1 MTLASLV
8 SLAVFAGL
16 SINLLVQ
23 CALGA
28 SDAAG
33 AADGGRRRPLP
44 LFQLGCLFVSV
55 FVLWVLYRGILRAL
69 SGGFLESFLFF
80 PLCALAC
87 RGLEALWKRV
97 FPKREG
103 VRVFRALT
111 AYDGMVPVALI
122 MTVRLALNAADALF
136 LSFFFAAGAL
146 LSLVILGE
154 IRRRSALEWVPRH
167 IRGTPLTLIS
177 MGLLSIIFASGAW
190 ICLRILELL

>member
-1 MTLASLV
+1 MTLA

-16 SINLLVQ
+16 SINLIVQ
-23 CALGA
+23 CALGV

-33 AADGGRRRPLP
+33 PAKDGQRRPLP

-55 FVLWVLYRGILRAL
+55 FILWVLYSSIFKAL
-69 SGGFLESFLFF
+69 AGGFLDYFLFF

-87 RGLEALWKRV
+87 LGLETLWKRA

-103 VRVFRALT
+103 VRVFRAAT

-122 MTVRLALNAADALF
+122 MTVKLSLNAADALF
-136 LSFFFAAGAL
+136 LSFFFALGSL

-154 IRRRSALEWVPRH
+154 IRRRSALEWVPRS
-167 IRGTPLTLIS
+167 IRGTPLALIS
-177 MGLLSIIFASGAW
+177 MGLLSIIFASCAW
-190 ICLRILELL
+190 ICLRILEFL